1 MSDAPSGG
9 EPRRSLLERLSTL
22 LLRAPDDREQLL
34 SLLRGA
40 HERELLDD
48 DALSMIEGVLQ
59 VAELCA
65 GDIMVPRA
73 RMDVI
78 DIAQTPAQFLPQVI
92 STARSRF
99 PVIDG
104 DLDNV
109 LGTLHA
115 KSLLR
120 LFGAE
125 PPPLRALLRPAVF
138 IPESKRLNVLLR
150 EFRATRSHLAI
161 VVDEYGSVAGLVTIE
176 DVLEQ
181 IVGEIR
187 DEFDAEPSADAITPA
202 GEGHD
207 GPRFRLR
214 ADTEIEAFNRHFGT
228 HLSQQELDTIGGLLT
243 AQLGRVPRRGDLVTL
258 EGFRF
263 EVLRADARQAH
274 LLLAERLS
282 TAIAAAAAAV
292 DAGR

>member
-1 MSDAPSGG
+1 
-9 EPRRSLLERLSTL
+9 
-22 LLRAPDDREQLL
+22 
-34 SLLRGA
+34 
-40 HERELLDD
+40 
-48 DALSMIEGVLQ
+48 
-59 VAELCA
+59 
-65 GDIMVPRA
+65 
-73 RMDVI
+73 MDVI
-78 DIAQTPAQFLPQVI
+78 DIAQEPAQFLPQVI
-92 STARSRF
+92 RTARSRF

-104 DLDNV
+104 ELDKV

-120 LFGAE
+120 LFGPE

-181 IVGEIR
+181 IVGEIH
-187 DEFDAEPSADAITPA
+187 DEFDAEPKADAITPA
-202 GEGHD
+202 GDGHE

-214 ADTEIEAFNRHFGT
+214 ADTEIEVFNRHFGT
-228 HLSQQELDTIGGLLT
+228 HLSDEELDTIGGLLT
-243 AQLGRVPRRGDLVTL
+243 AQLGRVPRRGDTVTL
-258 EGFRF
+258 EGLRI

-282 TAIAAAAAAV
+282 TATADATAVV

>member
-1 MSDAPSGG
+1 MSDAPSGA

-34 SLLRGA
+34 TLLRGA

-78 DIAQTPAQFLPQVI
+78 DIAQEPAQFLPQVI
-92 STARSRF
+92 RTARSRF

-104 DLDNV
+104 DLDKV

-120 LFGAE
+120 LFSPE

-150 EFRATRSHLAI
+150 EFRANRSHLAI

-181 IVGEIR
+181 IVGDIE
-187 DEFDAEPSADAITPA
+187 DEHDLAPDADDVVRIEPGPS
-202 GEGHD
+202 
-207 GPRFRLR
+207 GPRWRVR
-214 ADTEIEAFNRHFGT
+214 AKTSIETVNAQIGVGLASDEHDTF
-228 HLSQQELDTIGGLLT
+228 GGLV
-243 AQLGRVPRRGDLVTL
+243 AQAFGRLPRRGDQVEFDGLRV
-258 EGFRF
+258 R
-263 EVLRADARQAH
+263 VLRTDARTLRLLQVERLPDADAP
-274 LLLAERLS
+274 S
-282 TAIAAAAAAV
+282 
-292 DAGR
+292 